1 MSLFMTDTKNKNHP
15 TKAKAK
21 AELDALDKEFAFNPG
36 DLDSSN
42 NLAEEFKKIFE
53 DSLQN
58 TEFKSGKVVEG
69 SIIKVTDDHVI
80 VDINY
85 KSEGIIPKSEFQVFN
100 GEQEPAPGQKVDVYI
115 EQIENKDGVV
125 VLSKDKANIK
135 KVWQDITRAK
145 ENDELIKGKVIAAV
159 KGGLSVDIGIKAFLP
174 GSQIDLRPV
183 RKLNSF
189 IGQTLD
195 LKIIKMNHKR
205 GNIVLSRRQ
214 ILEKEREK
222 LSPTI
227 DIKEGA
233 LVKGI
238 VKNITDYGAFI
249 DLGNK
254 DGLLHITDM
263 SWSRIEHPSHIL
275 QIGQE
280 LDLKV
285 LKYDTEKKRIS
296 LGMKQLTEEK
306 WEQTVSKYQEGSI
319 VKGTVSSIVDYGAFI
334 SLEKGLEGLSHVN
347 ELSWTRKIKH
357 PSQILKIGEEV
368 KVKIIEIK
376 KDSRK
381 LSLSLKQ
388 AQKNPWLDIKDKFK
402 VGDVGEF
409 EVVSISDFGFFV
421 KVNELIDGLIRV
433 YDISWTENINPFEK
447 YKVGDKVK
455 AKVLEIDPPVEK
467 FSLGIKQL
475 KANPWSLVEEN
486 YPIGSRHEVKITR
499 IADFGVF
506 VRIQENIEGLIHI
519 SELSRKRIDKPQDH
533 FKVGDKVKAE
543 ILSIDKDAK
552 KIALSIRLAESSSK
566 KTTTVKAKSS
576 SGSGFMENFFAKALK
591 KSMKIKD
598 NKPEEADKSAN
609 TSKPVEINKQADK
622 DKSASQSNKLNNIKK
637 PTKTNQSTDRDK
649 KTNVTDA
656 NKQTKANKQATTNK
670 TEETNKPTDRN
681 KKTNVTGANKQIDKD
696 TSNNTT
702 KQTKTNKLADKN
714 ILTNK
719 AKQADKDISSNTNKQ
734 AEATKQT
741 SQIKP

>member
-1 MSLFMTDTKNKNHP
+1 MPLFTIDNKKKSP
-15 TKAKAK
+15 LSKAKAQ
-21 AELDALDKEFAFNPG
+21 AELDALDKEFASNPG
-36 DLDSSN
+36 DLNSSQK
-42 NLAEEFKKIFE
+42 LTEEFEKIFE

-58 TEFKSGKVVEG
+58 KEFKSGKVVEG
-69 SIIKVTDDHVI
+69 SIVKVTNDYVI

-85 KSEGIIPKSEFQVFN
+85 KSEGLIPKSEFQSFN

-115 EQIENKDGVV
+115 EQIENKEGVV

-135 KVWQDITRAK
+135 KVWQDIARAK
-145 ENDELIKGKVIAAV
+145 DNDELIKGKVIAAV

-233 LVKGI
+233 LVKGV

-249 DLGNK
+249 DLGSK

-357 PSQILKIGEEV
+357 PSQILKIGDEV
-368 KVKIIEIK
+368 EVKIIEIK
-376 KDSRK
+376 KESRK

-388 AQKNPWLDIKDKFK
+388 AQNNPWLEIKDKFK
-402 VGDVGEF
+402 VGDEGEF

-455 AKVLEIDPPVEK
+455 AKVLEIDPAVEK

-486 YPIGSRHEVKITR
+486 HPIGSRHEVQITR

-552 KIALSIRLAESSSK
+552 KIALSIRLAESSPK
-566 KTTTVKAKSS
+566 KTTTMKAKSS

-598 NKPEEADKSAN
+598 GKPEKSDKQTSQEELVASSNKQTDKDKTASDKQAD
-609 TSKPVEINKQADK
+609 TNKQADT
-622 DKSASQSNKLNNIKK
+622 DKTAS
-637 PTKTNQSTDRDK
+637 D
-649 KTNVTDA
+649 
-656 NKQTKANKQATTNK
+656 KQATQ
-670 TEETNKPTDRN
+670 RY
-681 KKTNVTGANKQIDKD
+681 
-696 TSNNTT
+696 S
-702 KQTKTNKLADKN
+702 
-714 ILTNK
+714 
-719 AKQADKDISSNTNKQ
+719 
-734 AEATKQT
+734 
-741 SQIKP
+741 